1 MEELLLFPSVEQ
13 VLRQYA
19 EFFHNDY
26 EQRLIAHDRYASG
39 ALIESIRTRVVVG
52 SESVDVVC
60 NLRDYWKYVEN
71 DTRPHWPPPDVLRRW
86 VEIKP
91 TIPKP
96 LTLNGR
102 EISSNS
108 LAYLIGRRIAGLAP
122 DGNGGYKPGG
132 TKGTHDME
140 EAKKLSLD
148 TFRAEISR
156 ALGRDVI
163 NYIRKLTPGAAG

>member
-1 MEELLLFPSVEQ
+1 MEELLLFPTVEQ

-39 ALIESIRTRVVVG
+39 GLIESIRTRVVVG

-60 NLRDYWKYVEN
+60 NLRDYWKWVEN

-96 LTLNGR
+96 ADSLER
-102 EISSNS
+102 ERFIKS
-108 LAYLIGRRIAGLAP
+108 LAYLVGRKISRE
-122 DGNGGYKPGG
+122 G

-163 NYIRKLTPGAAG
+163 NYIKKMTPGAAG